1 MIEPLFGSNP
11 STWTGIPSSGIGW
24 LQTPPIGSHPITGGV
39 ASFGLPVPFA
49 QVSIPQ
55 VPLPQIPVGQSLTG
69 GLPSGGQGLPANVWP
84 IDAYGYGYGGP
95 FAAGVPRLAGAELMT
110 GVTVPT
116 LLAAVAMR
124 RGQPLGPTNDQ
135 EIEDFAYDAF
145 ELLPGTN
152 EVEVRCDGG
161 RATLTG
167 SVPHRRLKR
176 DVGEIVWSMPSI
188 NDVQNNVTITARRRS
203 RTGTR
208 EGESVPITGS
218 RKQA

>member
-1 MIEPLFGSNP
+1 MIESPFGSSP
-11 STWTGIPSSGIGW
+11 STWIGIPSSGIGG
-24 LQTPPIGSHPITGGV
+24 LQTPPIASRPLTGGL
-39 ASFGLPVPFA
+39 AGFGSPIPIA

-55 VPLPQIPVGQSLTG
+55 VPLPQSPVSQSLAG
-69 GLPSGGQGLPANVWP
+69 SLPGGGQGYPINVWP
-84 IDAYGYGYGGP
+84 LEAYGYGYGGP
-95 FAAGVPRLAGAELMT
+95 FAAAGIPRLLGPEVVT
-110 GVTVPT
+110 GVTVPA

-124 RGQPLGPTNDQ
+124 RGQPLGPTNDP
-135 EIEDFAYDAF
+135 EIEDFVYDAF

-176 DVGEIVWSMPSI
+176 DVGEIVWAIPNI
-188 NDVQNNVTITARRRS
+188 NDVQNNVTITTRRRT
-203 RTGTR
+203 RTR
-208 EGESVPITGS
+208 EGESVPIAGS